1 MVVTGDSKSF
11 SLGSNPSRPTMD
23 ITFKYNDKIIT
34 TPNLEKKLKRL
45 KLSLE
50 DIEIIDTPIKKPK
63 EDNGIEDYMLDK
75 ERVIIRSTS
84 DNIRRVCYVIKG
96 TRPPIKKLFEKQRW
110 NPITKTGLYTEEIL
124 KTFYYG
130 H

>member
-1 MVVTGDSKSF
+1 
-11 SLGSNPSRPTMD
+11 MD
-23 ITFKYNDKIIT
+23 ITFKYNGKIIT
-34 TPNLEKKLKRL
+34 TPNLEKKLKRM
-45 KLSLE
+45 KLNLE
-50 DIEIIDTPIKKPK
+50 DIEIIDNPIKKPK

-75 ERVIIRSTS
+75 ERVTIRSTS